1 MTAPYDVY
9 LVLHDFCGNVDRYR
23 LMVAALSP
31 VGREYLPEVE
41 VFYQASLDTAL
52 LALRFSPHAVAHL
65 GEDSLHLL
73 AHRSRLPMIVPA
85 CLDTPQ
91 RRRFF
96 LEQLPSFEVHLTSG
110 PADTLDH
117 AIGDAPEPSPAEQ
130 AFEFL
135 ARRVPLLADPH
146 ALAHLSHSE
155 DLPLFHPWWQRA
167 STSDLSGN

>member
-1 MTAPYDVY
+1 MTASYDVY
-9 LVLHDFCGNVDRYR
+9 LVLPGFSSNVDRYR
-23 LMVAALSP
+23 LMVAALSV

-41 VFYQASLDTAL
+41 AFYQASLDTAL

-96 LEQLPSFEVHLTSG
+96 LEQLPSFEMK
-110 PADTLDH
+110 
-117 AIGDAPEPSPAEQ
+117 
-130 AFEFL
+130 
-135 ARRVPLLADPH
+135 
-146 ALAHLSHSE
+146 ALRFRGGNSRFA
-155 DLPLFHPWWQRA
+155 LPVA
-167 STSDLSGN
+167 C

>member
-1 MTAPYDVY
+1 MSASYDVY
-9 LVLHDFCGNVDRYR
+9 LVLHGFCGNVDRYR

-31 VGREYLPEVE
+31 VGREYLPDAEVY
-41 VFYQASLDTAL
+41 YQAGLDTAL

-96 LEQLPSFEVHLTSG
+96 LEQLPSFEVHLAPGADDEPDLSP
-110 PADTLDH
+110 PA
-117 AIGDAPEPSPAEQ
+117 Q
-130 AFEFL
+130 AVELL
-135 ARRVPLLADPH
+135 ARRVPVLADPH
-146 ALAHLSHSE
+146 ALAHLDHSE
-155 DLPLFHPWWQRA
+155 DLPLFHPWWQRPA
-167 STSDLSGN
+167 ASDLSGN

>member
-1 MTAPYDVY
+1 MSASYDVY
-9 LVLHDFCGNVDRYR
+9 LVLHGFCANVDRYR

-41 VFYQASLDTAL
+41 GFYQASLDTAL
-52 LALRFSPHAVAHL
+52 LTLRFSSHAVAHL

-91 RRRFF
+91 RRRFL
-96 LEQLPSFEVHLTSG
+96 LEQRPSFELHLTAS
-110 PADTLDH
+110 AD
-117 AIGDAPEPSPAEQ
+117 DASDLSPPEQ
-130 AFEFL
+130 AFELL

-146 ALAHLSHSE
+146 ALGHLDHSE
-155 DLPLFHPWWQRA
+155 DLPLFHPWWQRPA
-167 STSDLSGN
+167 TSDLSGN